1 MKLQLQNRT
10 LLILVLIFAAGT
22 LSLGYL
28 VYHQSN
34 VKNLMRKET
43 LKSGP
48 FFGDLDREISLGAYQ
63 SAEKRLM
70 EAAENSESGAFYLQL
85 AKRAL
90 TIASITGN
98 YQTFESLVKT
108 GSEKFSG
115 MEELSALYGYAL
127 LRRGDYTSALE
138 VTGSLQPFT
147 RDITRSIHNEALLA
161 AEADRPGDPS
171 GYNREFLEELA
182 LELDSARL
190 LVNSL
195 LLALVEEPGIKALE
209 IADRLREGFGSDNYS
224 ELEMLLF
231 QVYADLSRYD
241 SALQILQAESS
252 LDEGERALLT
262 ADIQLKT
269 GDRKGAIK
277 TYKDYVELFPDQT
290 WQPYINLQ
298 LLEEQDTFWLDK
310 GFTRFPE
317 NKDFLIEAALVS
329 SRQDY
334 NVQTVALIEAYQ
346 EAGGDSPLAFLL
358 MERSRGAAKPERY
371 RTLVLRMMESAE
383 TGKSEAKHG
392 IWFFYGLRSDKEI
405 ERIGSYATQLWGK
418 EGWSIFSSALSLF
431 LQGNHLA
438 ASELFLES
446 WNEDS
451 DLWEA
456 AYNSAII
463 LRAKG
468 RSAEARQRLQMA
480 LSSVPAADKRF
491 LAVIY
496 TRIAELELHGGNR
509 NEASRMISMALEADP
524 QLAQARSFK
533 SSLDAEAP

>member
-209 IADRLREGFGSDNYS
+209 IADRLREGFGSP
-224 ELEMLLF
+224 
-231 QVYADLSRYD
+231 AD
-241 SALQILQAESS
+241 SA
-252 LDEGERALLT
+252 GR
-262 ADIQLKT
+262 
-269 GDRKGAIK
+269 
-277 TYKDYVELFPDQT
+277 
-290 WQPYINLQ
+290 
-298 LLEEQDTFWLDK
+298 
-310 GFTRFPE
+310 
-317 NKDFLIEAALVS
+317 IEP
-329 SRQDY
+329 
-334 NVQTVALIEAYQ
+334 
-346 EAGGDSPLAFLL
+346 G
-358 MERSRGAAKPERY
+358 RG
-371 RTLVLRMMESAE
+371 
-383 TGKSEAKHG
+383 
-392 IWFFYGLRSDKEI
+392 
-405 ERIGSYATQLWGK
+405 
-418 EGWSIFSSALSLF
+418 
-431 LQGNHLA
+431 
-438 ASELFLES
+438 
-446 WNEDS
+446 
-451 DLWEA
+451 
-456 AYNSAII
+456 
-463 LRAKG
+463 
-468 RSAEARQRLQMA
+468 
-480 LSSVPAADKRF
+480 
-491 LAVIY
+491 
-496 TRIAELELHGGNR
+496 
-509 NEASRMISMALEADP
+509 
-524 QLAQARSFK
+524 
-533 SSLDAEAP
+533 